1 MVTEMNYNMKQTS
14 LDKEKVQVDFTS
26 MDLPAPVLNFR
37 PEVYTDGDMFYCV
50 LGAGTDY
57 AIYGE
62 GNSVEAA
69 LLDWEKAYHERSG
82 K

>member
-50 LGAGTDY
+50 LGAGTAY

>member
-1 MVTEMNYNMKQTS
+1 MKHTS

-26 MDLPAPVLNFR
+26 MNLPAPVLNFR
-37 PEVYTDGDMFYCV
+37 PDVYTDGDRYYCV
-50 LGAGTDY
+50 LGAGTEQSVF
-57 AIYGE
+57 GE
-62 GNSVEAA
+62 GNTVEEA

>member
-1 MVTEMNYNMKQTS
+1 MNYNMKQTS

-26 MDLPAPVLNFR
+26 MDLPATVLNFR

>member
-1 MVTEMNYNMKQTS
+1 VVTEMNYNMKHTS

-26 MDLPAPVLNFR
+26 MNLPAPVLNFR
-37 PEVYTDGDMFYCV
+37 PDVYTDGDRYYCV
-50 LGAGTDY
+50 LGAGTEQSVF
-57 AIYGE
+57 GE
-62 GNSVEAA
+62 GNTVEEA